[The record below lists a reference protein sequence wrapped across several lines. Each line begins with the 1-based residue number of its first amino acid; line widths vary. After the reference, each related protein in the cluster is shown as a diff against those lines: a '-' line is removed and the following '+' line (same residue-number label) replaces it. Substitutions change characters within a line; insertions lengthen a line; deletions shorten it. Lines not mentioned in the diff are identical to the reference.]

1 MRAGAL
7 VDRQSV
13 SNIAVKRLNMRAVFL
28 HLMERGPASVRD
40 ISVALGLSMPTV
52 IQNLNELGERRL
64 ALVEGMQESTGGRK
78 ARAYGV
84 NERACF
90 AAGLD
95 VTRADVSLS
104 VLGLRGQAVLNVK
117 TKLPFGDRPEY
128 YEKLGRFLGDQLER
142 ADIKPE
148 ELVGVGISLP
158 AIIAGDGQSTTNA
171 DPLGKR
177 IVQLESFKRCI
188 SWPCRLL
195 NDANAGGYA
204 EFWAGNPIAREQ
216 EHRNLVY
223 LSVSNTVGGSVL
235 IDGRMFGGDEQHS
248 AEFGHMTLVPGG
260 KFCYC
265 GQKGC
270 AYCYVNT
277 RILSDAGVT
286 LEGFFR
292 LLKKGEANARA
303 VWDKYLGNL
312 ALLINNIR
320 CAYDCEV
327 VVGGYLGRFLPPYL
341 EELRARTSVRNI
353 FERSGQYVRT
363 CAQKGAGAAT
373 GAALTC
379 LHSFIEEI

>member
-1 MRAGAL
+1 MEKLG
-7 VDRQSV
+7 V
-13 SNIAVKRLNMRAVFL
+13 SNIAVKRQNLRAVFL

-40 ISVALGLSMPTV
+40 ISQALSMSTPTV
-52 IQNLNELGERRL
+52 IQNLNELTERNL
-64 ALVEGMQESTGGRK
+64 AIVCGTQQSTGGRK

-95 VTRADVSLS
+95 VTRSDVTIS
-104 VLGLRGQAVLNVK
+104 VLGLAGQPVLSAK
-117 TKLPFGDRPEY
+117 SRLPFSDRPEY
-128 YEKLGRFLGDQLER
+128 YEKVGRLLSDHLEKV
-142 ADIKPE
+142 DIRPE

-158 AIIAGDGQSTTNA
+158 AIIAGDGESTTNA

-177 IVQLESFKRCI
+177 IVRLDSFKRCVP
-188 SWPCRLL
+188 WPCRLF

-204 EFWAGNPIAREQ
+204 EFWAGNPIGRREGPG
-216 EHRNLVY
+216 NLVY

-235 IDGRMFGGDEQHS
+235 IDGRMFEGNEQHS
-248 AEFGHMTLVPGG
+248 SEFGHMTLVPGG

-277 RILSDAGVT
+277 RILSDAGGT
-286 LEGFFR
+286 LDGFFR
-292 LLKKGEANARA
+292 QLKKGDANARA

-312 ALLINNIR
+312 SLLINNIR

-327 VVGGYLGRFLPPYL
+327 VVGGYLGRYLPPYL
-341 EELRARTSVRNI
+341 EELRERTAMRNI
-353 FERSGQYVRT
+353 FERSGDYVRA
-363 CAQKGAGAAT
+363 CREKGGGAAT
-373 GAALTC
+373 GAALTF
-379 LHSFIEEI
+379 LHNFIEEI

>member
-1 MRAGAL
+1 MDKQG
-7 VDRQSV
+7 V
-13 SNIAVKRLNMRAVFL
+13 SNISVKRLNMRAVFFY
-28 HLMERGPASVRD
+28 LMERGSASVRD
-40 ISVALGLSMPTV
+40 LSVALDMSAPTV
-52 IQNLNELGERRL
+52 IQNLNELTERK
-64 ALVEGMQESTGGRK
+64 LVVIEGMRESTGGRK
-78 ARAYGV
+78 ARAYNV
-84 NERACF
+84 NDRACF

-95 VTRADVSLS
+95 VTRADVSLAI
-104 VLGLRGQAVLNVK
+104 LGLRGQAVLNAK
-117 TKLPFGDRPEY
+117 SRLPFSDRPEY
-128 YEKLGRFLGDQLER
+128 YEKVGRFLSDHLEK
-142 ADIKPE
+142 AGVVPE

-177 IVQLESFKRCI
+177 IVQLHSFKQYIPR
-188 SWPCRLL
+188 PCRLL

-204 EFWAGNPIAREQ
+204 EFWAGNPIGSRQ
-216 EHRNLVY
+216 GLKNLVY
-223 LSVSNTVGGSVL
+223 LSVSNTVGGSIL
-235 IDGRMFGGDEQHS
+235 IEGRMFGGDDQHS
-248 AEFGHMTLVPGG
+248 AEFGHMTLVPNG

-277 RILSDAGVT
+277 RILSDVGGT

-292 LLKKGEANARA
+292 QLKKDDENARA
-303 VWDKYLGNL
+303 VWDKYLGHL

-341 EELRARTSVRNI
+341 EELRTRTAVRNI
-353 FERSGQYVRT
+353 FERSGQYVRVS
-363 CAQKGAGAAT
+363 AQTGAAM